1 LLVSADDLELVQR
14 SEDEEDY
21 DLLTYNEVAARLGEV
36 LAEERE
42 QLARMQ
48 AAEPRDTAAIGAQQ
62 ARIAQLAEGRERYEK
77 QNITA
82 EMFMERFGLTPRS
95 RK

>member
-1 LLVSADDLELVQR
+1 MSTDDPGLGQR
-14 SEDEEDY
+14 SEDEDDY
-21 DLLTYNEVAARLGEV
+21 DLLTYSEVAARLAEV

-48 AAEPRDTAAIGAQQ
+48 AAEPRDTTAIEAQQ
-62 ARIAQLAEGRERYEK
+62 ARISQLVEGRERYEK
-77 QNITA
+77 QAITA
-82 EMFMERFGLTPRS
+82 EMFMERFGLTPRG

>member
-1 LLVSADDLELVQR
+1 MSADDPGLGQR
-14 SEDEEDY
+14 SEDEDDY
-21 DLLTYNEVAARLGEV
+21 DLLTYNEVAARLTEV

-48 AAEPRDTAAIGAQQ
+48 AAEPPDTAAIEAQQ
-62 ARIAQLAEGRERYEK
+62 ARIVQLVEGRERYEK
-77 QNITA
+77 QAITA